1 MSAPVSAGAVWRRVL
16 PVWLGLM
23 ALLAVA
29 CALAY
34 APLGPWT
41 AAVSFGIATTQAA
54 LVALL
59 FMRLIEASALIRLTA
74 ACGLFWS
81 AILFTLT
88 FADVLSRLTRS

>member
-23 ALLAVA
+23 ALLALS
-29 CALAY
+29 CAAAY
-34 APLGPWT
+34 APLGAWNV
-41 AAVSFGIATTQAA
+41 AVSFGIAATQAG

-59 FMRLIEASALIRLTA
+59 FMRLDRASALIRLTA

-81 AILFTLT
+81 AILFSLSL
-88 FADVLSRLTRS
+88 ADVLSRLTRS

>member
-1 MSAPVSAGAVWRRVL
+1 MSDAPSTAAVWRRIL

-23 ALLAVA
+23 ALLAVG

-34 APLGPWT
+34 APLGGWG
-41 AAVSFGIATTQAA
+41 AAVSFGIAATQAA
-54 LVALL
+54 LVGLL
-59 FMRLIEASALIRLTA
+59 FMRLIEAPALVRLTA

>member
-1 MSAPVSAGAVWRRVL
+1 MSAPVSAGAIWRRVL
-16 PVWLGLM
+16 LVWLGLM
-23 ALLAVA
+23 ALLAVG

-34 APLGPWT
+34 APLGAWNP
-41 AAVSFGIATTQAA
+41 AVSFALAATQAG

-59 FMRLIEASALIRLTA
+59 FMRLVRAPALIRLTA

-88 FADVLSRLTRS
+88 LADVLSRLART

>member
-1 MSAPVSAGAVWRRVL
+1 MSDAPSTATVWRQVL

-23 ALLAVA
+23 ALLAVG

-34 APLGPWT
+34 APLGGWG
-41 AAVSFGIATTQAA
+41 ADVSFGIAATQAA
-54 LVALL
+54 LVGLL
-59 FMRLIEASALIRLTA
+59 FMRLIEAPALVRLTA

>member
-1 MSAPVSAGAVWRRVL
+1 MSGPVTAGRVWRQVL

-23 ALLAVA
+23 ALLALT

-34 APLGPWT
+34 APLGPYQP
-41 AAVSFGIATTQAA
+41 AFGFGLAFAQAG

-59 FMRLIEASALIRLTA
+59 FMRLDQANALIRLTA
-74 ACGLFWS
+74 ACGLFWA

-88 FADVLSRLTRS
+88 LADVLSRLTRS

>member
-1 MSAPVSAGAVWRRVL
+1 MSDAPSAAAVWRRVL

-23 ALLAVA
+23 ALLAVG

-34 APLGPWT
+34 APLGAWDV
-41 AAVSFGIATTQAA
+41 AVSFGIAATQAV

-59 FMRLIEASALIRLTA
+59 FMRLIEAPVLIRLTA

>member
-1 MSAPVSAGAVWRRVL
+1 MSAPVTAGTIWRRVL

-23 ALLAVA
+23 GLLAIG

-34 APLGPWT
+34 APLGAWT
-41 AAVSFGIATTQAA
+41 PAVSFGIAATQAA

-59 FMRLIEASALIRLTA
+59 FMRLIQAPALIRLTA

-81 AILFTLT
+81 LILFTLT